1 MDSIMREYWPLFE
14 MYQALRAQLMES
26 LSDEELQ
33 FQPGGENPTLG
44 ALCREMGEVEVA
56 YIRSFQTFTQDFAYR
71 NEQPGLEES
80 VARLST
86 WYAELDGELK
96 AAIEALSEDDLE
108 NRVID
113 RGGGFTV
120 SPRIQLEIYKEALL
134 IFYGKASVYLKAMGK
149 TRTEQWQHWIA

>member
-1 MDSIMREYWPLFE
+1 
-14 MYQALRAQLMES
+14 MYQALRVQLMES

-56 YIRSFQTFTQDFAYR
+56 YIRSFLTFTQDFAYR
-71 NEQPGLEES
+71 NEEPGLEES

-86 WYAELDGELK
+86 WYAELDSELK
-96 AAIEALSEDDLE
+96 AAIEGFSDDDLE
-108 NRVID
+108 TRVID
-113 RGGGFTV
+113 RGGSFTL

-134 IFYGKASVYLKAMGK
+134 IFYGKVSVYLKAMGK
-149 TRTEQWQHWIA
+149 ARTEQWQHWIA